1 MIRFKTTA
9 AMFAFVAASVAP
21 AVFADGRNKESR
33 LTIDQPLQVQNAVL
47 APGEYI
53 FKLTQPDSNHS
64 VVSIYNADG
73 SRLEAIVTGF
83 SAYRSEPCDK
93 GQFTFSHRQGGQP
106 QALKTWFYRGDNFGI
121 EFPVKN

>member
-1 MIRFKTTA
+1 MIRFKSTA
-9 AMFAFVAASVAP
+9 AVFALVAASVAP
-21 AVFADGRNKESR
+21 AVFADGHSKESR
-33 LTIDQPLQVQNAVL
+33 LTIDQPLQVQNTVL

-64 VVSIYNADG
+64 IVSIYNADG
-73 SRLEAIVTGF
+73 SHLEAIVTGF
-83 SAYRSEPCDK
+83 SAYRPEPVDK
-93 GQFTFSHRQGGQP
+93 GQFTFAHRRGNQP